1 MLAPGR
7 RPRPR
12 RQFRAREGQHLTK
25 SVDRDWLPKRTSPVV
40 PISGTLPKTGLP
52 SVTLSRLDYR
62 ETGSRSSIGSRAL
75 TLMFFLTDA
84 AVADFPVTL
93 KISPTYPGDLADVSR
108 IHPRIG
114 HYTSRELQLS
124 DIDGGLASRW
134 KLIQVDRHRP
144 IRSYAN
150 AHHLFNVAELA
161 YRE

>member
-1 MLAPGR
+1 
-7 RPRPR
+7 
-12 RQFRAREGQHLTK
+12 K

-93 KISPTYPGDLADVSR
+93 KISPTYPGFIPESVTIPAGNSSYQISMVVSPVAGSLYRLTATDPYGVTQTLTIYLCFSGPSGPVSMIHFASLHSR
-108 IHPRIG
+108 IFF
-114 HYTSRELQLS
+114 E
-124 DIDGGLASRW
+124 
-134 KLIQVDRHRP
+134 
-144 IRSYAN
+144 RSVVSGSPPSSN
-150 AHHLFNVAELA
+150 
-161 YRE
+161 

>member
-1 MLAPGR
+1 MLAPWR

-12 RQFRAREGQHLTK
+12 RQFRAREGQHLTQ

-93 KISPTYPGDLADVSR
+93 KISPTYPGFIPESVTIPAGSSSYQISMVVS
-108 IHPRIG
+108 P
-114 HYTSRELQLS
+114 
-124 DIDGGLASRW
+124 
-134 KLIQVDRHRP
+134 
-144 IRSYAN
+144 
-150 AHHLFNVAELA
+150 VAGSL
-161 YRE
+161 YRLTATDPYGVTQTLTIYLT